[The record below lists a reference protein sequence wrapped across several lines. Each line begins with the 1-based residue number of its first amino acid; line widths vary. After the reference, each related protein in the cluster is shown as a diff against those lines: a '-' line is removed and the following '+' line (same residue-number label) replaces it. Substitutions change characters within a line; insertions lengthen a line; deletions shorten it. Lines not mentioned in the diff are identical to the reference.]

1 MTRSRRP
8 TKSTLSQYLNEI
20 GAHPLMSPSEEIECG
35 RAVKRMVALQ
45 QEGQER
51 TLTSKERHAIRR
63 GERAKR
69 RFIEANLRLVVHCAK
84 KYSRN
89 SLVFCE
95 MGDLIQEGSIGL
107 VRAVELFDPERGYKF
122 STYAYWWIR
131 QAMTRAISITE
142 WTIKRPSTVGELAM
156 RLPKLVQTL
165 SHELGRTPTSEE
177 VAKAAKISL
186 RELQLMYERGR
197 GLVSLDACV
206 MEKDDGSALIEVIAD
221 PSSVSSEDNDA
232 ALDLELNEARL
243 TPVMDQLTDVERRI
257 IELRFGLN
265 GNQPQALNVIG
276 KEMGVSRERIR
287 QVLERCL
294 RRMRFLLNQP
304 PQLDTHTVEE
314 PIEVA
319 TAPLLERSNK
329 ALWGHLVPEGLP
341 LASRKAQWSAPAPQS
356 GAWPSARCSDTA
368 SVAA

>member
-1 MTRSRRP
+1 MTRSRRM

-35 RAVKRMVALQ
+35 RAVKRMTALQ
-45 QEGQER
+45 QEAQER
-51 TLTSKERHAIRR
+51 TLTSQERHAIRR
-63 GERAKR
+63 GERAKK

-89 SLVFCE
+89 SLQFTE

-131 QAMTRAISITE
+131 QAMTRAIAVTE
-142 WTIKRPSTVGELAM
+142 WAIKRPSTVGELAM
-156 RLPKLVQTL
+156 RLPKLVHQL
-165 SHELGRTPTSEE
+165 SQELGRTPTTEE

-186 RELQLMYERGR
+186 RELHLMYERGR
-197 GLVSLDACV
+197 GLVSLDASV
-206 MEKDDGSALIEVIAD
+206 MEKDDSSALIEVIAD
-221 PSSVSSEDNDA
+221 PSSVSSDDNDA

-243 TPVMDQLTDVERRI
+243 TPVMDQLSDVERRI

-265 GNQPQALNVIG
+265 GNQPQALNAIG
-276 KEMGVSRERIR
+276 KELGVSRERIR
-287 QVLERCL
+287 QLLERSL

-304 PQLDTHTVEE
+304 VTPDSRIDEAPVVE
-314 PIEVA
+314 A
-319 TAPLLERSNK
+319 MAPPLERSNK

-341 LASRKAQWSAPAPQS
+341 LEARKAEWLAPTLQS
-356 GAWPSARCSDTA
+356 GPWPSARCSDTA